1 MEIGEKQYVKM
12 VCREILKIDRELER
26 LARKK
31 LELELEIIRIKEA
44 QKWLQ
49 NSNICILKVES

>member
-1 MEIGEKQYVKM
+1 MEIGEKQYVKR

-44 QKWLQ
+44 QK
-49 NSNICILKVES
+49 